1 MVKPSRV
8 LKSLE
13 SREKESSLIKH
24 LSWNECPVLKLRNN
38 WKILG
43 SMKKMLTEQKCFASD
58 TTLDMIFQMLNL
70 FLLSFENDIR
80 TKIIRVDIAT
90 VVEQQLS

>member
-1 MVKPSRV
+1 M
-8 LKSLE
+8 
-13 SREKESSLIKH
+13 
-24 LSWNECPVLKLRNN
+24 
-38 WKILG
+38 KIL
-43 SMKKMLTEQKCFASD
+43 LTEQKCFASD